1 MYREE
6 LVQMSG
12 HLNREMHMMIYGHDG
27 LPLLA
32 FPTQD
37 SMCRN
42 YEDFGLID
50 AHYDSIRDEM
60 IRWL

>member
-6 LVQMSG
+6 ITHYAHALERDMHIMIHG
-12 HLNREMHMMIYGHDG
+12 HGGM
-27 LPLLA
+27 PLLC

-42 YEDFGLID
+42 YEDFGVVEHLSDYI
-50 AHYDSIRDEM
+50 SGGRVQ
-60 IRWL
+60 